1 MPRGL
6 HAAPEDRGPVEDPA
20 PGGHVRS
27 TVASAGAAHDPGRQY
42 VERRAAAARRGRG
55 HRGGSPLHAHARRGE
70 AELEG
75 GDLGDARRLPRP
87 AGDARGVHGADQ
99 GRAGAADLSA
109 ALAGKVALITGA
121 GRGIG
126 RAIATAFAA
135 EGAAVALAARSR
147 AELAEVA
154 AEVRARDGRALA
166 VPTDVT
172 QDGAVEA
179 LVEQTLADLGRL
191 DILVTSAG
199 TAAFGPVADS
209 KPADWDGMLML
220 NLRAVM
226 VCCRAVLPAMIRQR
240 SGTILNVSSIA
251 TKRALPGSAVYTATK
266 AAIESFSRV
275 LAEEL
280 RAHGVRVGVLVPGAV
295 DTPIWDA
302 LGSTP
307 PRDKMLKAED
317 VARAAVLMATLPP
330 HASLEELTLLPA
342 GGIL

>member
-1 MPRGL
+1 L
-6 HAAPEDRGPVEDPA
+6 
-20 PGGHVRS
+20 S
-27 TVASAGAAHDPGRQY
+27 T
-42 VERRAAAARRGRG
+42 
-55 HRGGSPLHAHARRGE
+55 LT
-70 AELEG
+70 
-75 GDLGDARRLPRP
+75 
-87 AGDARGVHGADQ
+87 
-99 GRAGAADLSA
+99 
-109 ALAGKVALITGA
+109 GKVALITGA

-126 RAIATAFAA
+126 RAVATAFAA

-154 AEVRARDGRALA
+154 AEIRAREGRALA

-172 QDGAVEA
+172 HDGAVEA

-209 KPADWDGMLML
+209 KPGDWDAMLAL

-226 VCCRAVLPAMIRQR
+226 VCCRAVLPAMLRQR
-240 SGTILNVSSIA
+240 SGMILNVSSIA

-266 AAIESFSRV
+266 AAVEGFSRV

-280 RAHGVRVGVLVPGAV
+280 RPHGVRVGVLIPGAV

-302 LGSTP
+302 LGATP
-307 PRDKMLKAED
+307 PRERMLKPDD